1 MGATKK
7 MALGPADRSAAE
19 EDFDAEA
26 AAAAVA
32 VPTLALP
39 EAPDPEREADAA
51 PDDPAAAPDGAT
63 PAEEAAPLK
72 SCEMVPYDVGAVA
85 GVVVRPESS
94 RTVAVDW

>member
-32 VPTLALP
+32 VPALALP
-39 EAPDPEREADAA
+39 EAPEREADAA

-72 SCEMVPYDVGAVA
+72 SCETVPYDVGAVA